1 MASDKFAKLK
11 QQSKQNTER
20 LREQMKRDWLDVV
33 KERMIDIAGKFGIKW
48 SDNSKVKSRRIR

>member
-1 MASDKFAKLK
+1 MASDEFAKLK

-48 SDNSKVKSRRIR
+48 SDDAKVKSRRIR